1 MIDSPP
7 RAAAATGHASAP
19 TAGLPFSAFTGLFEA
34 LRGLH
39 NTRALAAMLGCLVAG
54 VLVAGVCSMLAARLG
69 GAPALLGG
77 LFLFVAVATG
87 VNAAGMLLM
96 DQARGRPARA
106 LGEALRGGLA
116 CVPRVIALGLGLWL
130 IAVAVFLAI
139 ALAYFVCK
147 IPYLGP
153 LLFVAV
159 FPLSVLV
166 AGVTVCGL
174 FVALF
179 LSLPA
184 LWEGQPVVGAITQAV
199 GMARTRLVEA
209 VLLGGVVGVLSA
221 AVGVIVFGVLATG
234 AMPALGL
241 SAAVLSAAVL
251 GSGGLSSGGFGAGA
265 GWAGGAGGSH
275 AAAAAIGG
283 GLLWSLAVSLVG
295 MVNLLGLNL
304 VYLRV
309 TEGAGAAAT
318 GAAAQVPATAPPVHA
333 TATAAP
339 EAATPGGP
347 QSRVQPAVPTLP
359 SAVKSS
365 TCPECL
371 SAVGTED
378 VFCGLCG
385 HRLK

>member
-1 MIDSPP
+1 MIESPP
-7 RAAAATGHASAP
+7 RTAGPTGQASAP
-19 TAGLPFSAFTGLFEA
+19 LAGLPSSAFTNLLQA

-39 NTRALAAMLGCLVAG
+39 NTRALTAMLGCLVAG
-54 VLVAGVCSMLAARLG
+54 TLIAGVCSVLATRLG
-69 GAPALLGG
+69 AALGLLGG
-77 LFLFVAVATG
+77 LALLVAVATG

-106 LGEALRGGLA
+106 LGGAVRGGLA

-147 IPYLGP
+147 FPYLGP

-166 AGVTVCGL
+166 AGGTVCGL
-174 FVALF
+174 LLCMA

-184 LWEGQPVVGAITQAV
+184 LWEGQRVIGAIAQSVAI
-199 GMARTRLVEA
+199 ARTRGVEA
-209 VLLGGVVGVLSA
+209 LLLCAVGGVLSA
-221 AVGVIVFGVLATG
+221 AVGMVVFGVLATG
-234 AMPALGL
+234 LMPTLGL
-241 SAAVLSAAVL
+241 SAALL
-251 GSGGLSSGGFGAGA
+251 GGEGFAGA
-265 GWAGGAGGSH
+265 TAIAQGGTEFGGGRALAGAGGSH
-275 AAAAAIGG
+275 AAAAVIGG

-304 VYLRV
+304 VYLRL
-309 TEGAGAAAT
+309 TEGLGTAGAVA
-318 GAAAQVPATAPPVHA
+318 GPSVNAPVS
-333 TATAAP
+333 TATP
-339 EAATPGGP
+339 VWPRGR
-347 QSRVQPAVPTLP
+347 SQPAGATVP

-365 TCPECL
+365 TCPQCL

-378 VFCGLCG
+378 LFCGLCG